1 MSAHVVFALRHR
13 ALSEGLARELS
24 ILMGSRRDPPYRFS
38 IAPEGAEPLGPI
50 DGFVPDVVVIDGKRA
65 RQVLLQLSSGSQA
78 LRVVVYTQF
87 EQLSLAQALVQ
98 LGLPPWST
106 SRPINRRCWRRWMPA
121 CKGVSTSTPRS
132 GRSLTRCNCA
142 GMCRSCCPGLVAWI
156 DRFSMVVVALIS

>member
-24 ILMGSRRDPPYRFS
+24 ILMGSRQDPPYRFS
-38 IAPEGAEPLGPI
+38 IAPEGAEPLDPI

-98 LGLPPWST
+98 LGATAVVNKSSDQST
-106 SRPINRRCWRRWMPA
+106 MLEALDACVQGRQYVDASFRSVADQVLLRRDVPELL
-121 CKGVSTSTPRS
+121 S
-132 GRSLTRCNCA
+132 GFGSL
-142 GMCRSCCPGLVAWI
+142 
-156 DRFSMVVVALIS
+156 D

>member
-98 LGLPPWST
+98 LGATAVVNKSSDQST
-106 SRPINRRCWRRWMPA
+106 MLEALDACVQGRQYVDASFRSVADQVQLRRDVPELL
-121 CKGVSTSTPRS
+121 S
-132 GRSLTRCNCA
+132 GFGSL
-142 GMCRSCCPGLVAWI
+142 
-156 DRFSMVVVALIS
+156 D

>member
-24 ILMGSRRDPPYRFS
+24 ILMGSRQDPPYRFS
-38 IAPEGAEPLGPI
+38 IAPEGAEPLDPI
-50 DGFVPDVVVIDGKRA
+50 NGFVPDVVVIDGKRA

-98 LGLPPWST
+98 LGATAVVNKSSDQST
-106 SRPINRRCWRRWMPA
+106 MLEALDACVQGRQYVDASFRSVADQVQLRRDVPELL
-121 CKGVSTSTPRS
+121 S
-132 GRSLTRCNCA
+132 GFGSL
-142 GMCRSCCPGLVAWI
+142 
-156 DRFSMVVVALIS
+156 D